1 MMTAQA
7 AQPLYMRE
15 HFRHRRRKGDTA
27 TNGIVAAVVVGVE
40 AAVAVNRTMTAADNV
55 TETFSDSPFP
65 LPERSR
71 IGAYTARYNL
81 VGT

>member
-1 MMTAQA
+1 MTAQA
-7 AQPLYMRE
+7 VQPLYMRE
-15 HFRHRRRKGDTA
+15 HFRHRRREGDTA

-40 AAVAVNRTMTAADNV
+40 AAAVAANRTMTAAGNG
-55 TETFSDSPFP
+55 TETSSDSPFP

-71 IGAYTARYNL
+71 IGAYTARYSL